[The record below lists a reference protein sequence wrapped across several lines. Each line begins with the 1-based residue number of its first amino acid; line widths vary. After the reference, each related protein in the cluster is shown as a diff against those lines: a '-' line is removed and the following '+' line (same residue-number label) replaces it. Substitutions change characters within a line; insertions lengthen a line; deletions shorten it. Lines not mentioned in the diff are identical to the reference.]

1 MIFRAIKFVAEA
13 HSGQYRKGTN
23 IPYIS
28 HLMNVMKILCETGC
42 EKEVI
47 TAGILHDVV
56 EDTSV
61 TIEQVERIFGN
72 RVATLVKDASEPD
85 HLRQGLDAKIS
96 WRLRKQHTIDF
107 ISREASL
114 DQLIVAC
121 ADKLDNIEAIRQDAI
136 SKGEKVWERFNVPK
150 ADQQWYY
157 KTVAAEMEKRGIE
170 FGKPLQMLSERLTKS
185 VIEVFG

>member
-1 MIFRAIKFVAEA
+1 VNNLLNKFPGMTRFV
-13 HSGQYRKGTN
+13 SPIGYLCCLK
-23 IPYIS
+23 
-28 HLMNVMKILCETGC
+28 NVMKILCETGC
-42 EKEVI
+42 EIEVI

-61 TIEQVERIFGN
+61 TIEQVECIFGN
-72 RVATLVKDASEPD
+72 RVATLVKGASEPD

-107 ISREASL
+107 ISQEASL
-114 DQLIVAC
+114 DQLLVAC

-150 ADQQWYY
+150 ADQ
-157 KTVAAEMEKRGIE
+157 
-170 FGKPLQMLSERLTKS
+170 
-185 VIEVFG
+185 